1 MEFPSDEII
10 SFPDE
15 LLKLH
20 SKILGK
26 SNIFS
31 FTGFHIPDSPLKSY
45 HQQWHKPS
53 VQ

>member
-15 LLKLH
+15 ILKLH

-26 SNIFS
+26 SNIFFL

-45 HQQWHKPS
+45 HVPPVK
-53 VQ
+53 

>member
-15 LLKLH
+15 ILKLH

-26 SNIFS
+26 SNIF
-31 FTGFHIPDSPLKSY
+31 FYLLDFIYLI
-45 HQQWHKPS
+45 
-53 VQ
+53 VL